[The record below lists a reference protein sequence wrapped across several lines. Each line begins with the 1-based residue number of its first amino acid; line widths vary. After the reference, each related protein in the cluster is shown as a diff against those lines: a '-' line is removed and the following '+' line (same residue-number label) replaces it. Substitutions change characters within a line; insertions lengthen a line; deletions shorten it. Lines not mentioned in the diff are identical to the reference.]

1 MCTNLEQ
8 FSLEWFKFYISFD
21 KKNFLMFS
29 RRKLLLPKTLF
40 HQRIK
45 SIIAYQILILFWMK
59 DNKTLTR
66 ITSLLVFPQ
75 LRAAWKTAL
84 LSCQLRNMVYILIY
98 KTSLTIEDSFCVQ
111 ERVRIFI
118 ASQLKNLISK
128 VSNIGMQ
135 SCTYSYTGVQNV
147 WALWW
152 F

>member
-1 MCTNLEQ
+1 MGLPAVQ
-8 FSLEWFKFYISFD
+8 RSLKNSFII
-21 KKNFLMFS
+21 LS
-29 RRKLLLPKTLF
+29 TL
-40 HQRIK
+40 
-45 SIIAYQILILFWMK
+45 Y
-59 DNKTLTR
+59 
-66 ITSLLVFPQ
+66 
-75 LRAAWKTAL
+75 
-84 LSCQLRNMVYILIY
+84 NMVYILIY